1 MKGHKDVLSLFLSKG
16 SNVDVKND
24 FVSPLR
30 YAATFGDHDTVKIL
44 LDHGANP
51 NFFFHDTFTPLHA
64 SIYPHSWKC
73 VELLLKAGA
82 DPNGGPD
89 GFKALPFAAGK
100 VQIIKLLVEAGAD
113 PNVTDI
119 LVWVSLL
126 KYLFS
131 KNWK

>member
-1 MKGHKDVLSLFLSKG
+1 MLLLLVGFTELNFITRHKDVLSLFLSKG

-44 LDHGANP
+44 LDHGAN
-51 NFFFHDTFTPLHA
+51 
-64 SIYPHSWKC
+64 
-73 VELLLKAGA
+73 AGA

-119 LVWVSLL
+119 VS
-126 KYLFS
+126 
-131 KNWK
+131 